1 MLLSVLTTL
10 TARDDRVSPLVDVA
24 TAFDNVRLGVRGGSS
39 GGISLTSL
47 SLSDNTRR
55 RLSGVS
61 LSETVITCHRQEYS
75 VFNKFNFWGSEHAG
89 HCRSVVITYSR
100 CLQSWP
106 PTREAG
112 QSSIPFT
119 EEWNK
124 HPNSQFH
131 SIPFTEEWNKH
142 PTWGGSPLS
151 TGLLFLTWRWYFLAA
166 SSLLGFSW
174 CKFPCS
180 GKHKLIL

>member
-119 EEWNK
+119 V
-124 HPNSQFH
+124 PFH
-131 SIPFTEEWNKH
+131 SQKNEIST
-142 PTWGGSPLS
+142 PLGVGHLS
-151 TGLLFLTWRWYFLAA
+151 RPGCCFWLDAGNFLAA

>member
-124 HPNSQFH
+124 HP
-131 SIPFTEEWNKH
+131 
-142 PTWGGSPLS
+142 TWGGSPLS